1 MQNKTKTRREL
12 MLDTALELFRE
23 VGFEAASMSQIA
35 ARVGG
40 SKTTLYNYFSSKEE
54 LLLEALLTSAKQYAE
69 EVRQLLQESDD
80 FSTQLHRFVYS
91 LIKLINAPETTQIL
105 RIAISV
111 GGTTD
116 IGRRFYEMGTHEPWQ
131 DIAEVLRREIERRNL
146 PVTDTTQMAMHLR
159 DLCQT
164 DLISNLLGAGTEL
177 SDEETEKKA
186 AYTVDVFLRAYGID
200 NEAATSRAEFKRD
213 L

>member
-1 MQNKTKTRREL
+1 MRSTMQNKTKTRREL
-12 MLDTALELFRE
+12 MLDKALELFRE

-54 LLLEALLTSAKQYAE
+54 LLLEALPTSAREYAE
-69 EVRQLLQESDD
+69 EVRNLLQQSEDLP
-80 FSTQLHRFVYS
+80 TQLHRFVFS
-91 LIKLINAPETTQIL
+91 LLNLINAPETTEIL
-105 RIAISV
+105 RVAISV

-131 DIAEVLRREIERRNL
+131 DIADVLRKEVDRRKLPAADPER
-146 PVTDTTQMAMHLR
+146 MAMHLR

-164 DLISNLLGAGTEL
+164 DM
-177 SDEETEKKA
+177 
-186 AYTVDVFLRAYGID
+186 
-200 NEAATSRAEFKRD
+200 
-213 L
+213 

>member
-1 MQNKTKTRREL
+1 MEATMQNKTQTRRKL

-54 LLLEALLTSAKQYAE
+54 LLLEAMLASAKQYAE

-105 RIAISV
+105 RIAVSV

-116 IGRRFYEMGTHEPWQ
+116 IGRRFYEKGTQEPWQ

-146 PVTDTTQMAMHLR
+146 PVADTYQMAMHLR

-177 SDEETEKKA
+177 SDEQTRQKA
-186 AYTVDVFLRAYGID
+186 EYVVDVFLRAYGID
-200 NEAATSRAEFKRD
+200 N
-213 L
+213 

>member
-1 MQNKTKTRREL
+1 MPNTTKTRRDV
-12 MLDTALELFRE
+12 MLETALELFRE
-23 VGFEAASMSQIA
+23 VGFDAASMSQIA

-54 LLLEALLTSAKQYAE
+54 LLLEAMLTSAKQYAE
-69 EVRQLLQESDD
+69 EVRQLLQETDD

-131 DIAEVLRREIERRNL
+131 DIADVLRREIERRKL
-146 PVTDTTQMAMHLR
+146 PVTDVDQMAMHLR

-164 DLISNLLGAGTEL
+164 DLICNLLGAGTEMN
-177 SDEETEKKA
+177 DQETEQKA
-186 AYTVDVFLRAYGID
+186 AYIVDVFLRAYGIND
-200 NEAATSRAEFKRD
+200 
-213 L
+213 